1 MKQKIFFS
9 VCAGIMCLLIG
20 CQKEETNNL
29 SGNKNI
35 RKANTVL
42 YFNEANPSVYYDIF
56 THEVVHL
63 DGTIFLEDGSLE
75 GCIHYDENGNYLY
88 FSCEPGGTTCGRAT
102 EYDSEGEVIRTGWWC
117 RDDATFVIE
126 FGVDF

>member
-1 MKQKIFFS
+1 MKQKFFFS

-42 YFNEANPSVYYDIF
+42 YFNEENPSVYYDIF

-63 DGTIFLEDGSLE
+63 DGTIFLEEGALE
-75 GCIHYDENGNYLY
+75 GCINFDEQGHYAGIECYPGGNNCGIALECDENGVIL
-88 FSCEPGGTTCGRAT
+88 R
-102 EYDSEGEVIRTGWWC
+102 EGYWC
-117 RDDATFVIE
+117 REDEFFVVE
-126 FGVDF
+126 FDVDF